1 MVDPPTVVHFCRD
14 PAEHAHGHL
23 LRLLGVL
30 KVQSNDQSEEVKIND
45 LIDNGIGAPTAA
57 KRLGDIMHVSTGLLA
72 CF

>member
-1 MVDPPTVVHFCRD
+1 
-14 PAEHAHGHL
+14 
-23 LRLLGVL
+23 LGVL